1 MRVLPVLSLLA
12 LALFVMPAHAVMR
25 GQASRHPDGL
35 RQSVVWIENSEGE
48 LCSGALIRP
57 DLVLTAAHCM
67 MDQASYRVVAL
78 NRGFKP
84 QRLRV
89 VAVAV
94 HPQFVPGTTP
104 RTQPGVDLAILKLER
119 PLTRDFTPFDL
130 NLVGSV
136 GAGDPVTLAGYGIVG
151 ENARGTARTL
161 RQTNLVSLGPV
172 KISNNVVIVADEN
185 RLAQTTGAGAC
196 RGDSGGPVLAATG
209 AGYQL
214 LGIVSWSSGALRS
227 ARASACGG
235 LTAVTPVA
243 DHLSWIGQGVA
254 SLNGI
259 QGHWARQ

>member
-1 MRVLPVLSLLA
+1 MRVLSLLSFLA
-12 LALFVMPAHAVMR
+12 LASLIVPAQAVMR
-25 GQASRHPDGL
+25 GQPSRHPDGL

-78 NRGFKP
+78 NRAFKP

-89 VAVAV
+89 VAAAV
-94 HPQFVPGTTP
+94 HPQFMPGTTP

-119 PLTRDFTPFDL
+119 PLTDGFVPF
-130 NLVGSV
+130 NLSAIGQLQP
-136 GAGDPVTLAGYGIVG
+136 GERVTIAGYGIVG
-151 ENARGTARTL
+151 EGQRGSARTL
-161 RQTNLVSLGPV
+161 RQTDLVSLGPV
-172 KISNNVVIVADEN
+172 KISNRVHIVADEN

-196 RGDSGGPVLAATG
+196 RGDSGGPILVPTQ

-227 ARASACGG
+227 ARNSACGG
-235 LTAVTPVA
+235 LTAVTPVS
-243 DHLSWIGQGVA
+243 DHLAWINQGVA
-254 SLNGI
+254 SLDGL